1 MGLLPISYVFK
12 KLSSYTFTF
21 FLTCSV
27 LGTILLPLPIRHFFF
42 LCQILPTLQHRFQ
55 KPYPQSKTFFN
66 VRTVLSSA
74 DFCSNAVLIT
84 IPSSSK
90 HFFSLFDVL
99 SNVPITS
106 GMTLM
111 ILMFHIL
118 SISLFSSWY
127 LSIFSFSFL
136 LTLMSPG
143 LAISVMAQLFSF
155 LFTTVISGF
164 LSLISVTLYHE
175 IITSHKIFTS
185 SFSATPS
192 GVFSY
197 HFSLLFRLHF
207 PYNFQ

>member
-1 MGLLPISYVFK
+1 MHSQILDQFLPIKRIRTYDQRFMGLLPISYVFK

-55 KPYPQSKTFFN
+55 KPYPQSKTFLN
-66 VRTVLSSA
+66 VRTVPSSA

-111 ILMFHIL
+111 ILC
-118 SISLFSSWY
+118 SIFFRFPSLVPGISQFFPSLFC
-127 LSIFSFSFL
+127 
-136 LTLMSPG
+136 
-143 LAISVMAQLFSF
+143 
-155 LFTTVISGF
+155 
-164 LSLISVTLYHE
+164 
-175 IITSHKIFTS
+175 
-185 SFSATPS
+185 
-192 GVFSY
+192 
-197 HFSLLFRLHF
+197 
-207 PYNFQ
+207 